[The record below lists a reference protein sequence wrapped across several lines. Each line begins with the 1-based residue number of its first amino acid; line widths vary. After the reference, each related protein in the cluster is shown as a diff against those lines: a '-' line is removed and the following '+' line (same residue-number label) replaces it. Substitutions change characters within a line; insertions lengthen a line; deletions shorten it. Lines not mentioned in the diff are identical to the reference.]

1 MKESA
6 LADSFQYLQN
16 CADLFCEQGEA
27 SSGLCPNVGRSL
39 PVSVSGTISARRKFC
54 PNVDC
59 SLLVNPDRS
68 SIKKRRP
75 AAPSPTKNQLPQSL
89 MTDLG
94 LTKTNIYYE
103 ECGLRVYLR
112 YVTEFESRK
121 TVQTESRTKPIGLS
135 LLSSEHRLRLSIAET
150 SFVSAF
156 DLHCFWP
163 RCSLFSVKP
172 KKRSRLLIMT
182 YRPLL
187 AYSNVLISKMTT
199 TIMPASDMT
208 MMGTRFL
215 EMKFLG

>member
-1 MKESA
+1 MVVRGMYCKSRYIYISIGYKMKESA

-68 SIKKRRP
+68 SIKKRRL

-89 MTDLG
+89 MTNLG

-112 YVTEFESRK
+112 YVTELESRK
-121 TVQTESRTKPIGLS
+121 TRTQATSQHSQNEFCLC
-135 LLSSEHRLRLSIAET
+135 LRLA
-150 SFVSAF
+150 
-156 DLHCFWP
+156 L
-163 RCSLFSVKP
+163 
-172 KKRSRLLIMT
+172 
-182 YRPLL
+182 LL
-187 AYSNVLISKMTT
+187 AEVQPVFGETQETQQIAHYDTSPFACLFQCT
-199 TIMPASDMT
+199 DQ
-208 MMGTRFL
+208 
-215 EMKFLG
+215 